1 MYGEKQDN
9 IDALTEKAEVVLLF
23 CRQKCYAERAKT
35 HAGIPERKCNKKLE
49 TGFATENVSFIV

>member
-35 HAGIPERKCNKKLE
+35 HAGDTGKK
-49 TGFATENVSFIV
+49 V

>member
-35 HAGIPERKCNKKLE
+35 HAGGTGKK
-49 TGFATENVSFIV
+49 V